1 MSESESK
8 LRLRALFEAQRQAD
22 LQLFRKNRA
31 LMADLILSACAHYSM
46 EPREWLDAGRA
57 GSVFESGD
65 ELYRLMAG
73 APMHREVEEHFICLA
88 MERLRSFALCDPE
101 AFVALDDDAEGDAAL
116 VLEGVA
122 VPQA

>member
-1 MSESESK
+1 MAESESK
-8 LRLRALFEAQRQAD
+8 KKVRVLFAKQREAD
-22 LQLFRKNRA
+22 LQLFRRNRA
-31 LMADLILSACAHYSM
+31 LMADLILSACEHYSM

-73 APMHREVEEHFICLA
+73 APMHAEVEAHFIREV

-101 AFVALDDDAEGDAAL
+101 AFCALHEDTEGEPAL
-116 VLEGVA
+116 VLEGEA
-122 VPQA
+122 AQG